1 MIHDFSRFHRV
12 VFTMALVISI
22 SYSMSQTNSTYPGN
36 DNVTSPDSS
45 DSALRLG
52 LALGSISHA
61 AFSST
66 ASVTAEPNSILI
78 SKENINTS
86 TKHLSQLE
94 YTQGL
99 RAGEQA
105 IKNRLSADIIA
116 AKSPLPPSSPE
127 SRHRHAVSTSSNVS
141 ALALAAVGEIA
152 ATKMIEK
159 MR

>member
-1 MIHDFSRFHRV
+1 
-12 VFTMALVISI
+12 MALVVSI
-22 SYSMSQTNSTYPGN
+22 SYSMSHTNSTDPAIDNITSFGN
-36 DNVTSPDSS
+36 LS
-45 DSALRLG
+45 SALRLG
-52 LALGSISHA
+52 LALGSTLHA

-66 ASVTAEPNSILI
+66 VSATAEPNSILI
-78 SKENINTS
+78 SNKDIP

-105 IKNRLSADIIA
+105 MKDRLSADLIA
-116 AKSPLPPSSPE
+116 AKSPLSSSSPE
-127 SRHRHAVSTSSNVS
+127 FRHRHAMSTCPNVS

-152 ATKMIEK
+152 ATRMIEN

>member
-1 MIHDFSRFHRV
+1 
-12 VFTMALVISI
+12 MALIVSI
-22 SYSMSQTNSTYPGN
+22 SYSMSQTNSTN
-36 DNVTSPDSS
+36 LKHENATSPDSS
-45 DSALRLG
+45 DNALRLG

-66 ASVTAEPNSILI
+66 ASVTTEPNSILI
-78 SKENINTS
+78 SKEDINIS
-86 TKHLSQLE
+86 TKHLSQME
-94 YTQGL
+94 YTQAL

-105 IKNRLSADIIA
+105 IKDHLSADVIA
-116 AKSPLPPSSPE
+116 AKSPLLPSSPE
-127 SRHRHAVSTSSNVS
+127 SRHRHAVSTCSNVS